1 MDNHQSNHL
10 EKNKKGKKEPG
21 YVAYAKY
28 SGMAFQTGF
37 IIAAFTFGGYK
48 LDEWVQTNFPVFLMI
63 GLFAGI
69 FLGMY
74 ITIKDILKK
83 K

>member
-1 MDNHQSNHL
+1 MDNHQPNRK
-10 EKNKKGKKEPG
+10 EKNKQKKEPG

-48 LDEWVQTNFPVFLMI
+48 LDEWVQTKFPIFLMI
-63 GLFAGI
+63 GLFVGI
-69 FLGMY
+69 FVGVY
-74 ITIKDILKK
+74 ITIKDLIRKK
-83 K
+83 

>member
-1 MDNHQSNHL
+1 MDNRQSNRKERNK
-10 EKNKKGKKEPG
+10 EKRKEPG

-48 LDEWVQTNFPVFLMI
+48 LDEWVGTNFPVFLML

-69 FLGMY
+69 FLGLY
-74 ITIKDILKK
+74 ITIKDFIKK

>member
-1 MDNHQSNHL
+1 MDNHQSNQK
-10 EKNKKGKKEPG
+10 EKNKRKKEPG

-48 LDEWVQTNFPVFLMI
+48 LDEWLNLSFPVFLMI

-69 FLGMY
+69 FFGMY
-74 ITIKDILKK
+74 ITIKDIIKK